1 MIFLTLFGTTTG
13 LEVLNFPL
21 SNSAVPFKIE
31 DSWIE
36 VSPSHLIIKPGKE
49 SYVILRRFVGT
60 QTLTWIGLYRAAKEI
75 GYERQGSFYGSGVWL
90 IDLVVDVKLT
100 VDVLR
105 MMADQI
111 KAKAM
116 NGDSFV
122 KRLADVRGDISPPS
136 QLAALSDNPVKI
148 NSGCHPSGE
157 TAFINAGA
165 NPLEV
170 IDWAQRAASAQ
181 FLNRIF
187 IGSQDQSPD
196 AGGRVSTQV
205 FRSLASAIDFT
216 FNRKTSDLQKKV
228 SELDLKVKELH
239 QHNANLQDEYANVR
253 SQIDGVRSE
262 LSSAKQQLQEA
273 SLNYRKEY
281 ARSES
286 LESQLK
292 DLRLTH
298 NAAAVA
304 TPNQTG
310 QLQTAAMNPL
320 QGATA
325 QASGQYPRGNQ
336 NPGTHLTKDPLKNL
350 AAVPIDQSHFNH
362 SLLMLVGGLIVGAA
376 ITSIYFKRS
385 ETASPPLKTI
395 EIPVDTSQPNES
407 SSPPNND
414 FAPATAN
421 QPPSVGI
428 PSKSELPQPE
438 TPLNDAKAKPEQKRS
453 RHGNNDK

>member
-1 MIFLTLFGTTTG
+1 VNQPVIFLTLFGTTTG

-21 SNSAVPFKIE
+21 SNSALPFKIE

-90 IDLVVDVKLT
+90 IDRVVDVKLAI
-100 VDVLR
+100 DVLR

-111 KAKAM
+111 QAKAM

-136 QLAALSDNPVKI
+136 QVAALSDNPVKI

-187 IGSQDQSPD
+187 IGTQDQSPD

-205 FRSLASAIDFT
+205 FRSLASAIDST

-228 SELDLKVKELH
+228 SELDLKVKELN
-239 QHNANLQDEYANVR
+239 QHHTNLHDDYLNIR
-253 SQIDGVRSE
+253 SQIEGVRGE
-262 LSSAKQQLQEA
+262 LNSAKLQLQET
-273 SLNYRKEY
+273 SLNHRREFTR
-281 ARSES
+281 AE
-286 LESQLK
+286 
-292 DLRLTH
+292 
-298 NAAAVA
+298 
-304 TPNQTG
+304 
-310 QLQTAAMNPL
+310 QLQTHLNSIQSKINTTVTSALRPLVETHPIAATQAISDAPRQSPSPQSRVPSHSA
-320 QGATA
+320 QGPKRSDSHSHKA
-325 QASGQYPRGNQ
+325 G
-336 NPGTHLTKDPLKNL
+336 LKFKW
-350 AAVPIDQSHFNH
+350 ISM
-362 SLLMLVGGLIVGAA
+362 LLSFIFGICLGGLI
-376 ITSIYFKRS
+376 IFIWF
-385 ETASPPLKTI
+385 
-395 EIPVDTSQPNES
+395 
-407 SSPPNND
+407 
-414 FAPATAN
+414 N
-421 QPPSVGI
+421 Q
-428 PSKSELPQPE
+428 KQPE
-438 TPLNDAKAKPEQKRS
+438 NKNTTTGMPPAVSNSPGAPDGAKFDTQWP
-453 RHGNNDK
+453 DP

>member
-1 MIFLTLFGTTTG
+1 VNQPVIFLTLFGTTTG

-21 SNSAVPFKIE
+21 SNSALPFKIE

-90 IDLVVDVKLT
+90 IDRVVDVKLAI
-100 VDVLR
+100 DVLR

-111 KAKAM
+111 QAKAM

-136 QLAALSDNPVKI
+136 QVAALSDNPVKI

-205 FRSLASAIDFT
+205 FRSLASAIDST

-228 SELDLKVKELH
+228 SELDLKVKELN
-239 QHNANLQDEYANVR
+239 QHNTNLHDDYLNIR
-253 SQIDGVRSE
+253 SQIEGVRGE
-262 LSSAKQQLQEA
+262 LNSAKLQLQDS
-273 SLNYRKEY
+273 SLSYRREF
-281 ARSES
+281 ARAE
-286 LESQLK
+286 
-292 DLRLTH
+292 
-298 NAAAVA
+298 
-304 TPNQTG
+304 
-310 QLQTAAMNPL
+310 QLQTHLNTLHSKVNTTVTSVQIQRVDPNPIAPTQL
-320 QGATA
+320 ISDA
-325 QASGQYPRGNQ
+325 PR
-336 NPGTHLTKDPLKNL
+336 
-350 AAVPIDQSHFNH
+350 
-362 SLLMLVGGLIVGAA
+362 
-376 ITSIYFKRS
+376 
-385 ETASPPLKTI
+385 
-395 EIPVDTSQPNES
+395 
-407 SSPPNND
+407 
-414 FAPATAN
+414 
-421 QPPSVGI
+421 QPPSHQSRLPSHSAHGLKKSDSHSHKAGLKFELISMLLSFIFGI
-428 PSKSELPQPE
+428 CIGALIISLLSPKQPE
-438 TPLNDAKAKPEQKRS
+438 NQNTATGMPPAVSNSPSASDAAIDDANSADSKVNFPMSDQGSKDTISKPYSK
-453 RHGNNDK
+453 N